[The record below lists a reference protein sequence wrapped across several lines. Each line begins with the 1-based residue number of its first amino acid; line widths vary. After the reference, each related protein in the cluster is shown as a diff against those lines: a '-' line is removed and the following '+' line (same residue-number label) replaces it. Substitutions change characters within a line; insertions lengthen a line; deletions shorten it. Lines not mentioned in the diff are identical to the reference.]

1 MAAPKG
7 RSRWGFARH
16 DNNLFGGVGLK
27 PMARLQARFVCQQC
41 GAVYPKWTGRCEDCG
56 AWNSLIE
63 ELPREELPGG
73 IGKRTLDRRG
83 GRTLGF
89 VGLTGPSMLPPR
101 RQTGIA
107 ELDRVCGGGLVPGSA
122 ILVGGDPGIGKS
134 TLLLQAAAAIAPPI
148 KEGSTEL
155 KARAATA
162 AYITGEEAIDQVRL
176 RAERLGVVASPMLLA
191 AASNVGDI
199 IASLDRG
206 DAPDLVVVDSIQTM
220 YLDTLDSAPG
230 TVSQVRATAQ
240 ELIRLA
246 KRRGF
251 VLVLVGHVTKE
262 GVIAGPRVLEHMV
275 DTVLYFEGERG
286 HQFRILRAVKNR
298 FGATDEIGVFEMSDR
313 GLVEVPNPSAL
324 FLAGRPVGGQ
334 DASSVEGADAGE
346 NELAEL
352 SDGQISGSAV
362 FAGMEGTRPVLV
374 EVQALVAPAILGTPR
389 RAVVGWDG
397 TRLAMIT
404 AVLDARCGLSVGAK
418 DIYLNIAG
426 GLRIVEPAA
435 DLAVAA
441 ALVSALTET
450 PVPTDTVVFG
460 EIALSGDVRPVGHT
474 EARIKEAAKL
484 GFAEAWV
491 PIRRGKRREAAV
503 ATGLETVCV
512 GHLNELVERLAPAR
526 SPRGPLS
533 RQRRIGVAS

>member
-16 DNNLFGGVGLK
+16 DNNLFRGMGLK
-27 PMARLQARFVCQQC
+27 PMARPQARFVCQQC

-63 ELPREELPGG
+63 ELPHEELPGG

-148 KEGSTEL
+148 TEGSREL

-191 AASNVGDI
+191 AASNVRDI

-324 FLAGRPVGGQ
+324 FLAGRPVAGQ
-334 DASSVEGADAGE
+334 DASRVAGADAGE

-352 SDGQISGSAV
+352 SAGQISGSAV

-374 EVQALVAPAILGTPR
+374 EVQALVAPAVLGTPR

-404 AVLDARCGLSVGAK
+404 AVLDARCGLSVGAN

-450 PVPTDTVVFG
+450 PVPSDTVVFG

-474 EARIKEAAKL
+474 ESRLKEAAKL
-484 GFAEAWV
+484 GFAEAWI
-491 PIRRGKRREAAV
+491 PIRPGKRRGAAV
-503 ATGLETVCV
+503 ATGLETVYV
-512 GHLNELVERLAPAR
+512 SHLNGLVERLAPAR

-533 RQRRIGVAS
+533 RQRRVGVAS